1 MMRRV
6 LPIAL
11 ALAVLCVAPAQ
22 ANAEKPKAGDGLYV
36 RFEPM
41 IIPVFSDGRVAG
53 LMSVTVNLQVK
64 DEAAQ
69 KAIEAVRPKF
79 IDAMR
84 TRLAGIAELWVDP
97 RRPINVTQMRGALQQ
112 AIAPI
117 SAAWQPRL
125 LVVDA
130 SVRATN

>member
-1 MMRRV
+1 M
-6 LPIAL
+6 LITL
-11 ALAVLCVAPAQ
+11 ALAGFAAGPAQ
-22 ANAEKPKAGDGLYV
+22 ANAEKPKTEEGLYV

-41 IIPVFSDGRVAG
+41 IVPVFADGRVAG

-69 KAIEAVRPKF
+69 KAIEAARPKF
-79 IDAMR
+79 IDAIR
-84 TRLAGIAELWVDP
+84 TKLAGVAELWVDP
-97 RRPINVTQMRGALQQ
+97 RRPINVAQMRGALQQ

-117 SAAWQPRL
+117 SAAWKPRL

-130 SVRATN
+130 SVRLTN